1 MAWKFKLVVLES
13 LDQDSKPIEAIN
25 RKAKKPEQNDTTW
38 VDGQEFSW
46 KRFPKWPRKASSV
59 HLLLLFALLQYFVP
73 EKMDYALYCIHYI
86 QEIVNPQGGKKTTKE
101 KCTML
106 EFAWSKNIVLK
117 RSLNWLFSWS
127 TDTLQSQNFIFF
139 KKSQNFRCQRSI
151 RGKVESS
158 RKSSMEKRKWQ
169 KFLWHYEI
177 KFLDPSPA
185 QTLSIL
191 LFTSAFERAAFCLF
205 ITLKGRIILAISYF
219 VFILIE

>member
-1 MAWKFKLVVLES
+1 MGWKFKLDVLET

-46 KRFPKWPRKASSV
+46 KRFPKWPRKASMYFFFCF
-59 HLLLLFALLQYFVP
+59 FALLQYFVP

-86 QEIVNPQGGKKTTKE
+86 QEIVNPQGGKENHKGKMYNVRVCL
-101 KCTML
+101 KQKY
-106 EFAWSKNIVLK
+106 SSK

>member
-1 MAWKFKLVVLES
+1 M
-13 LDQDSKPIEAIN
+13 
-25 RKAKKPEQNDTTW
+25 AKKSFY
-38 VDGQEFSW
+38 VLF
-46 KRFPKWPRKASSV
+46 
-59 HLLLLFALLQYFVP
+59 LLLFCITTILCTWEDGLCSLLYP
-73 EKMDYALYCIHYI
+73 LHPRNSKPSRGKENHKGKMYNVRVCLKQKYK
-86 QEIVNPQGGKKTTKE
+86 VTKL
-101 KCTML
+101 T
-106 EFAWSKNIVLK
+106 F
-117 RSLNWLFSWS
+117 FSWS

-191 LFTSAFERAAFCLF
+191 LFTSAFEKSPFCLF

>member
-1 MAWKFKLVVLES
+1 MGWKFKLDVLET

-46 KRFPKWPRKASSV
+46 KRFPKWPRKAFLYV
-59 HLLLLFALLQYFVP
+59 FFCFFALLQHFVP

-86 QEIVNPQGGKKTTKE
+86 QEIVNPQGGKENHKGKMYNVRVCL
-101 KCTML
+101 KQKY
-106 EFAWSKNIVLK
+106 SSK

-191 LFTSAFERAAFCLF
+191 LFTSAFEKRAFCLF

>member
-1 MAWKFKLVVLES
+1 MLES

-25 RKAKKPEQNDTTW
+25 RKAKKPEQNDTIW
-38 VDGQEFSW
+38 VDGQESSW
-46 KRFPKWPRKASSV
+46 KRFPKWPRKAS
-59 HLLLLFALLQYFVP
+59 LYFFFCFFALLQYFVP

-86 QEIVNPQGGKKTTKE
+86 QEIVNPQGGKENHKGKMYNVRVCL
-101 KCTML
+101 KQKY
-106 EFAWSKNIVLK
+106 SSK
-117 RSLNWLFSWS
+117 RSLNWLLSWS

-191 LFTSAFERAAFCLF
+191 LFTSAFETAFCLF